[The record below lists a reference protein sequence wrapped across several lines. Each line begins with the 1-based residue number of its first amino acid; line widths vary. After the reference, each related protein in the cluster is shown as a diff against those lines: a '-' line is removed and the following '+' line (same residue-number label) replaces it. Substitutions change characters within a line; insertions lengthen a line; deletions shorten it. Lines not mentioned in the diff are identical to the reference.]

1 MKFIALLAT
10 ASLLSLSGCA
20 HISDGGMKLLASS
33 VSAVAVVHDTLLQ
46 GKVVLFTDRT
56 GTISLTAPAPAPASS
71 AALAVPRLTCTGR
84 LYYTATKTGVINLRC
99 SDGTEEGLA
108 FTALSDVRGVAQASS
123 ARGPL
128 SVVFG
133 MAPTDA
139 VAYLSPPAGQRLVLG
154 PEGQLGLEPLK

>member
-1 MKFIALLAT
+1 
-10 ASLLSLSGCA
+10 
-20 HISDGGMKLLASS
+20 MKLLASS

-46 GKVVLFTDRT
+46 GKVVMFTDRT
-56 GTISLTAPAPAPASS
+56 GTISLTAHAPASS
-71 AALAVPRLTCTGR
+71 TAPSVPRLTCTGR

-99 SDGTEEGLA
+99 SDGTEEGLT
-108 FTALSDVRGVAQASS
+108 FTALSDVRGVAQAGS

-139 VAYLSPPAGQRLVLG
+139 VAYLSPPAGQRLVLD
-154 PEGQLGLEPLK
+154 PEGQPRLAPLK